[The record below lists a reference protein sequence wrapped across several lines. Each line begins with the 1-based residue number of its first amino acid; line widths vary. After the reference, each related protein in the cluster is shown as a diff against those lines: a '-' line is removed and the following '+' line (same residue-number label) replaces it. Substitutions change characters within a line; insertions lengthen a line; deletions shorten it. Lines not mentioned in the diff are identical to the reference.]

1 MPTFLELDKN
11 ISFDAQNKLTRY
23 VPIKDSVR
31 DDFVF
36 KPTTFR
42 AVEQNP
48 KAGTL
53 VSPGTKV
60 IVYFEDT
67 DLMSMDIYEG
77 AHVGY
82 AEKTAKEVVDK
93 VKTND
98 TVKKII
104 EKTEK
109 SVDLTP
115 EEKVIMGTFF
125 VEDLGLEIND
135 SDPTKNSKAAYDVIV
150 AAYDLMK

>member
-1 MPTFLELDKN
+1 MPTSLELNKK
-11 ISFDAQNKLTRY
+11 ISFEAKKKLTRY
-23 VPIKDSVR
+23 VPIKESVR

-36 KPTTFR
+36 KRTTFR

-67 DLMSMDIYEG
+67 DKMTMDIYEG
-77 AHVGY
+77 AHAGY
-82 AEKTAKEVVDK
+82 ANKTAKEVIEK
-93 VKTND
+93 VIENAA
-98 TVKKII
+98 VKQII

-109 SVDLTP
+109 SVDLTL
-115 EEKVIMGTFF
+115 EEDRIMGRFF
-125 VEDLGLEIND
+125 AEGLGLEINER
-135 SDPTKNSKAAYDVIV
+135 DPTKNKKSAYDVIV